1 MLKAREQSAT
11 NLAPIQN
18 RKRSRIQRVALYC
31 TRNRPTNKRDVRDV
45 FGVRFDSTTDETVL
59 TAVDCPGK
67 PVETARETCQIDI
80 DQLSEDEWK
89 RLQPLL
95 WLELE
100 SLFDKHRVSPVRQ
113 KPFKP
118 TRKEKGNGVF
128 GVSLNTLI
136 HRDQQ
141 VFTGKDTTVTLV
153 PLVLQV
159 ILSELAVRGAREEGI
174 LRVSG
179 NKQRIDALYNE
190 IEHNFYRKP
199 EKIDPLI
206 KEAGVH
212 DLSSLL
218 KRWLRDLSQPLLT
231 NDLVHLF
238 LQTNGKLRAD
248 FSSRESLTSELTDE
262 FSITFPL
269 VLPPHDQ
276 CKALTVLCQL
286 LPHENRNTLRALLH
300 FFRRVVEQQHLNRM
314 SQHNV
319 ATIIAPS
326 FFPPTFV
333 HPPDHKD
340 DMGAQ
345 TQMAAQ
351 CCQLTNVLLGMADSL
366 WVVPQ
371 RLIEQGKIVIAM

>member
-1 MLKAREQSAT
+1 MLKVTLLTRPPMKFSVSLTRFLYRSLSIRQAREQSAT
-11 NLAPIQN
+11 NLAPRQA

-59 TAVDCPGK
+59 TAVDHPAK

-80 DQLSEDEWK
+80 DQLSEDEQK

-95 WLELE
+95 WHELE
-100 SLFDKHRVSPVRQ
+100 SLFNTHRVSPVRQ

-212 DLSSLL
+212 DLGSLL

-238 LQTNGKLRAD
+238 FQTN
-248 FSSRESLTSELTDE
+248 
-262 FSITFPL
+262 

-314 SQHNV
+314 SQQNV